1 MNYFSINLYPQ
12 GAKNRQRRVIV
23 RQMDIIHHVLLIS
36 ALVLTAVYLYF
47 IVNSLTIKRSINKE
61 LQTLQAKAVDHRL
74 TDQEKDHIIFMLE
87 KEKHEVVMGT
97 FLRVVNRY
105 MIRDMIVAGVQ
116 FKRLPYEL
124 HFSLELKSSGLTRY
138 KVEDIEEMIDSI
150 IHDKV
155 YNLKITDVTIKEM
168 NIQKGNL
175 LNVIIGGKVR
185 IFE

>member
-1 MNYFSINLYPQ
+1 
-12 GAKNRQRRVIV
+12 
-23 RQMDIIHHVLLIS
+23 
-36 ALVLTAVYLYF
+36 
-47 IVNSLTIKRSINKE
+47 
-61 LQTLQAKAVDHRL
+61 
-74 TDQEKDHIIFMLE
+74 MLE